1 MFLLT
6 RSRTLQPRSLLCAIH
21 NPIFAGARR
30 RTPWTSRGAVQIA
43 DLRPRGGVT
52 AGAALS
58 AYPARAHAAGA
69 DLRTAQAGQAAV
81 DAAGGSE

>member
-1 MFLLT
+1 MDIT
-6 RSRTLQPRSLLCAIH
+6 GRRADRRPATPR
-21 NPIFAGARR
+21 
-30 RTPWTSRGAVQIA
+30 W
-43 DLRPRGGVT
+43 GVT